1 MFATVRYVKD
11 YSKILTR
18 KTYFY
23 FKSQACKQG
32 QFTGASNL
40 DVFLNEAF
48 LIEVHVFK
56 EIHFGIACK
65 QDILWCECCA
75 TEKGLQFRF
84 CCLEIFE

>member
-48 LIEVHVFK
+48 
-56 EIHFGIACK
+56 
-65 QDILWCECCA
+65 
-75 TEKGLQFRF
+75 
-84 CCLEIFE
+84 